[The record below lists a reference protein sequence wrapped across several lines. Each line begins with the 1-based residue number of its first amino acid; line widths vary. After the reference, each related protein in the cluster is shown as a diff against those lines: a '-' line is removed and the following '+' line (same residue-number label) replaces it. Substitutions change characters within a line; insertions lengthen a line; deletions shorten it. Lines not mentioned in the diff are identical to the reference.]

1 LGFLKLLYNKFVKT
15 THLCLAAF
23 VCGGL
28 GVSPVMSG
36 RLHGCCC
43 DKVGLLCNATT
54 YTAAVADFEKI
65 YDGKAEVIRVT
76 DVGSLNECS
85 VVFFGI
91 IKFDLASN
99 QTDALYPSYD
109 NFIGLGDSASLMAT
123 LSSYV
128 SSGGKVVAIG
138 DSVTRSGNAGVT
150 RGFLIDSEIATMNTT
165 LAACRAGVTAGLS
178 ILPDIATANQTTC
191 SQQNLGCTCGGVPI
205 VRYTV
210 KQVNVA
216 DASGATFK
224 TSEDQPEVWISA
236 FGVGHSSGGVSLT
249 DTVPATF
256 VVISDSTVTTE
267 VCLSTSATLRP
278 FAYEQ
283 VGSGYVM
290 YLGDRNMFAWNR
302 SLTITGICPATAVS
316 CGGSACAF
324 PTTISCF
331 SGALANFTGHNV
343 FEVNKYFL
351 WNLLK
356 KCSAC

>member
-1 LGFLKLLYNKFVKT
+1 MLYNKFIKT
-15 THLCLAAF
+15 THLCLAVF
-23 VCGGL
+23 VCGSL
-28 GVSPVMSG
+28 GVSSVMSG

-54 YTAAVADFEKI
+54 YAAAVADFEKI

-91 IKFDLASN
+91 IKFDSGNN

-109 NFIGLGDSASLMAT
+109 NFIGLGDSASLMAR

-138 DSVTRSGNAGVT
+138 DTITKSGAAGIT
-150 RGFLIDSEIATMNTT
+150 RGFLIDSEIATMNST
-165 LAACRAGVTAGLS
+165 LAACRAGVTTGLS
-178 ILPDIATANQTTC
+178 ILPDIATANQFTC
-191 SQQNLGCTCGGVPI
+191 IQQNLGCLCGVVPI

-216 DASGATFK
+216 DASGAIFK
-224 TSEDQPEVWISA
+224 TSDEQPEVWISA

-256 VVISDSTVTTE
+256 SNLNPG
-267 VCLSTSATLRP
+267 VCTATSATLRP

-302 SLTITGICPATAVS
+302 TLTITGSCPTTAGS
-316 CGGSACAF
+316 CGGAVCAF
-324 PTTISCF
+324 PTTVSCF

>member
-1 LGFLKLLYNKFVKT
+1 LEFLKLLYNKFIKT

-23 VCGGL
+23 VCGSL

-43 DKVGLLCNATT
+43 DKVGLLCNSIT
-54 YTAAVADFEKI
+54 YDAAVADFQKF

-85 VVFFGI
+85 VVFFGVI
-91 IKFDLASN
+91 RLAN
-99 QTDALYPSYD
+99 ANTQTDALYPSYD
-109 NFIGLGDSASLMAT
+109 NFIGLGSAGSLQT
-123 LSSYV
+123 ELSNYV
-128 SSGGKVVAIG
+128 TGGGKVVGIG
-138 DSVTRSGNAGVT
+138 DSVTKSGTGGVT
-150 RGFLIDSEIATMNTT
+150 RGILIDTEIVLMNNT
-165 LAACRAGVTAGLS
+165 LTACRSGVTTGLAV
-178 ILPDIATANQTTC
+178 LPDVATANQLTC
-191 SQQNLGCTCGGVPI
+191 SQNTLGCICTATPI

-210 KQVNVA
+210 KKVNVA
-216 DASGATFK
+216 DASGAIFK
-224 TSEDQPEVWISA
+224 TSDDQPEVWISA

-249 DTVPATF
+249 DTISATF
-256 VVISDSTVTTE
+256 SNITPGTCSATTG
-267 VCLSTSATLRP
+267 TLRP

-283 VGSGYVM
+283 VGLGYVM
-290 YLGDRNMFAWNR
+290 YLGDRNMFAWNA
-302 SLTITGICPATAVS
+302 SLTNTGLCPATSVP
-316 CGGSACAF
+316 CGGAACAF